1 MVDLDTINKTLVD
14 VRDSLLSLQTE
25 QAETNTLLRQ
35 LISLITEMNSNL
47 KNR

>member
-47 KNR
+47 QNR